1 MEATHS
7 DDAAAD
13 DDDADNNDDGGDAVA
28 SAEIASWRGFGA
40 GEGAV

>member
-1 MEATHS
+1 MEATNS

-28 SAEIASWRGFGA
+28 SDEIGSWRGFGA